1 MQAFDYRSSAWSLRD
16 ALAADDALDRL
27 EARPIAA
34 ENRAA
39 IAAARFAIDARA
51 KRRTGD
57 ALVARGFRH
66 LGTKRESASYKPA
79 SVLDVFVDR
88 DETTYVTIRRR
99 PTLLP
104 LSKHYVLTYF
114 DDGSCIETVARA
126 DPLYRS
132 DGPLTV
138 RAGCGDLIGDVE
150 RHLAAVRERARTGA
164 RIVRVR
170 DLGMVLRLARYFVT
184 HVCST
189 YVAACIADCRR
200 SERQLAGIALA
211 LATIAAIVIFG
222 R

>member
-16 ALAADDALDRL
+16 ALAPDDALDRL

-79 SVLDVFVDR
+79 SLLDVFVDP

-114 DDGSCIETVARA
+114 DDGSCVETVERA
-126 DPLYRS
+126 EPLYGS
-132 DGPLTV
+132 AGPLTM
-138 RAGCGDLIGDVE
+138 RGGSGDLVEDVE
-150 RHLAAVRERARTGA
+150 RHLAVVRERARAGA

-170 DLGMVLRLARYFVT
+170 DLATVLRLARYYVT
-184 HVCST
+184 HVCSA
-189 YVAACIADCRR
+189 YVAACIADTRR

-211 LATIAAIVIFG
+211 VATIAAIIIFG